1 MHCVVA
7 QERRW
12 VLGGPGAFGRLKMG
26 STPPEDDQEPASRRL
41 TLAKMSPKRHLRTHK
56 MPEEASKVAQETFRM
71 AQVAPERSPERP
83 QETKFIGKTI
93 VFL

>member
-1 MHCVVA
+1 M
-7 QERRW
+7 
-12 VLGGPGAFGRLKMG
+12 VLGPLVASRWGPHRLKTTKTRPQDG
-26 STPPEDDQEPASRRL
+26 QDPASRRL